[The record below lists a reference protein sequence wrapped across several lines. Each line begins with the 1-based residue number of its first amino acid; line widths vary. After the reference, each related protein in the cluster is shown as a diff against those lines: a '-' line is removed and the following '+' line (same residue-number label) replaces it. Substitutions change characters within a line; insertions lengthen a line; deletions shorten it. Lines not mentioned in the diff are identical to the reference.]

1 MGFFFQGTQ
10 ERLRNSH
17 GKRAISV
24 AAIKGLVLIFAGFGI
39 SFMYVSSTVI
49 VAEYF
54 MEPGKSLAL
63 ATVQTGVGIAGV
75 FYPYLLTFLLEIY
88 GLQSTFLITGGLF
101 LNSFAA
107 CILYSK
113 PNYREGTISN
123 YPKEVEDTSV
133 NESLSK
139 HNTFDDEKTPLL
151 GAEHENNSSILQG
164 EASLKNSDVACNKKD
179 NLFNRE
185 AHYYNRKGQCVYRK
199 EKIKTD
205 GESSYSSKISETFR
219 NAVNCCT
226 KLFQDKSYMLF
237 LLGDSLVVAF
247 ANGFVAV
254 LVDIFTTK
262 GYSSE
267 EGLSAFL
274 PYFLTSILG
283 RILPGILQQSKR
295 ISPFV
300 LPVLCAIFGVLG
312 QLCVLLSS
320 DYVIMMLGCCLAGL
334 SVGGAISA
342 SSVVAIRLVTK
353 EAFPV
358 AFGLVVSFS
367 GILTAAVAP
376 LNGKYSRTSMARTL
390 MARLPRLF

>member
-1 MGFFFQGTQ
+1 
-10 ERLRNSH
+10 
-17 GKRAISV
+17 
-24 AAIKGLVLIFAGFGI
+24 
-39 SFMYVSSTVI
+39 MYVSSTVI

-54 MEPGKSLAL
+54 TEPGKSLAL

-75 FYPYLLTFLLEIY
+75 FYPYLLTFLLEVY

-107 CILYSK
+107 CVLYSK
-113 PNYREGTISN
+113 PNYRLAEGAISN
-123 YPKEVEDTSV
+123 YPKEVEDKSV
-133 NESLSK
+133 HKSLNK
-139 HNTFDDEKTPLL
+139 HMFDDEKTPLL
-151 GAEHENNSSILQG
+151 RAEHENNISSNQG
-164 EASLKNSDVACNKKD
+164 EASSTNMDFASSKND
-179 NLFNRE
+179 NIFNRE
-185 AHYYNRKGQCVYRK
+185 TPFYNRKGQCVYRL
-199 EKIKTD
+199 EKNKTD
-205 GESSYSSKISETFR
+205 RESSYSSKISKTFR
-219 NAVNCCT
+219 NAIDCC
-226 KLFQDKSYMLF
+226 KELLRDKSYMLF

-262 GYSSE
+262 GYSEE

-274 PYFLTSILG
+274 PYFLTSIFG

-342 SSVVAIRLVTK
+342 SSVVAIRLVAK

-358 AFGLVVSFS
+358 AFGLVVSLS

-376 LNGKYSRTSMARTL
+376 LNGKY
-390 MARLPRLF
+390 F